1 MLKRVL
7 KPTYVQVDDGQ
18 KWTRNQVYHKTSL
31 RVSQNP
37 TTVQL
42 KTKKW
47 QIYMKSRTSPTERRR
62 ILYIIFIFTRYIHIV
77 YKNVDID
84 SYLWCKSSKG
94 NFECTNFNTT
104 NLTALNRTDGKNAY
118 INKIVEKGR
127 KRRRR
132 RQTPLNQHKVAV
144 SHRKSE
150 QIVKNTSSSCKD
162 RNRETEKINF
172 SLWTDRLCNFPFIV
186 TPKGAKQKGGGA

>member
-7 KPTYVQVDDGQ
+7 KPTYVQVDYSQ
-18 KWTRNQVYHKTSL
+18 KWTKNQVYHKTSL

-37 TTVQL
+37 TSVQL

-47 QIYMKSRTSPTERRR
+47 QIYMKSRTSPTERCR

-77 YKNVDID
+77 YKNVYID

-104 NLTALNRTDGKNAY
+104 NLTVLNTTDGK
-118 INKIVEKGR
+118 KRVHKQDSGERKEKAARAPNVSEPTQGHRQSSEIR
-127 KRRRR
+127 KDC
-132 RQTPLNQHKVAV
+132 Q
-144 SHRKSE
+144 
-150 QIVKNTSSSCKD
+150 
-162 RNRETEKINF
+162 
-172 SLWTDRLCNFPFIV
+172 
-186 TPKGAKQKGGGA
+186 